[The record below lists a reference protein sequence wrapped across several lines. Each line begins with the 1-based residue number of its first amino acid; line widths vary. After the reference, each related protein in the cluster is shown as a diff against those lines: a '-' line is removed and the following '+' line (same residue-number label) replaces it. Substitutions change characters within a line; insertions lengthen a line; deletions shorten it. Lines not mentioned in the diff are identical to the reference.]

1 MADKNQIKNAI
12 VLEGEAEYKRSL
24 DNINRALKESK
35 SAMKAA
41 AAEYDGATDSMVA
54 MYREGDALE
63 RHLENQKEALRLMGE
78 QLDKVEA
85 AYGANSR
92 EATELRTR
100 INNLRAEM
108 SKTQGEIKQ
117 FETRMEQ
124 AANAMEGIDSEA
136 MQAGDAIA
144 KIGSD
149 AEGAQKGVGG
159 LVDMLKDMT
168 GLDMGGLT
176 LAGGAAAAGAAAG
189 AGIAM
194 GNETL
199 ESWNQ
204 LAAYTGAVGD
214 ELERLKEDAR
224 EVYRLG
230 VGESL
235 GDISQ
240 AVATIYQMTGQT
252 GTSLQDCT
260 VYAIA
265 LRDTFDMDV
274 NESARTAAV
283 LMEEFGISGKEAYD
297 LITLGAQNGA
307 DKNGNLLDT
316 INEYAP
322 YFKDAG
328 KEADEMFNAIIT
340 GAQNGIYDVDKI
352 GDAWKEFMLRVT
364 SADEGPKE
372 ALETLGFAA
381 EDVVRKI
388 AEGGPAADLATQEII
403 TALANVQDPYE
414 QNRLAIELFG
424 TQWEDTSGKVLPIF
438 QSMDEGLDNVTG
450 SAQALADVKYN
461 DLDTAW
467 EGLKRRVD
475 QLVEPALL
483 EGVNGLIGVMD
494 NLTAAWDRFEQGD
507 VAGGLKALEGG
518 LGEQIEAQVEVA
530 HEASADLRTEL
541 DLLNEQIDEAFAS
554 GDNAK
559 AWTLEAQRQ
568 QLLLEITQI
577 EQEAVAAMGAAGTA
591 TAEALGATDTDME
604 TAAQTV
610 GESAV
615 TGLETGAEGMEA
627 AAADA
632 VSGAVA
638 TLYSGTGRAYNA
650 GYATGEA
657 YQRGY
662 KRALGIASPSRVMQ
676 EAAQDTT
683 SPLFT
688 QFEEDEARL
697 QEAGAALGAAFA
709 GGYGNSFGGGGGA
722 LTGGAAASG
731 GVSAPALAAAVRE
744 ALVGL
749 AWETDIG
756 TFARLVEPGVSA
768 ATTQRAQATVRGQ
781 SAMTKRW

>member
-1 MADKNQIKNAI
+1 MADQNQIKNAI
-12 VLEGEAEYKRSL
+12 VLEGEAAYKKSL
-24 DNINRALKESK
+24 DNINRALRESK

-78 QLDKVEA
+78 QLDKVEG
-85 AYGANSR
+85 AYGRNSR

-100 INNLRAEM
+100 INNMRSEMAKTTSELRD
-108 SKTQGEIKQ
+108 
-117 FETRMEQ
+117 FENRMEQ
-124 AANAMEGIDSEA
+124 AAHAMEDVDADKAGQSIA
-136 MQAGDAIA
+136 QLGLNAGDA
-144 KIGSD
+144 
-149 AEGAQKGVGG
+149 KGEVGG
-159 LVDMLKDMT
+159 LLDLLKDMT
-168 GLDMGGLT
+168 GLDVKGLG
-176 LAGGAAAAGAAAG
+176 LAGGAAALGAAAG
-189 AGIAM
+189 AGVAM

-199 ESWNQ
+199 ENWNQ

-214 ELERLKEDAR
+214 QLERLKEDAR

-235 GDISQ
+235 GDVSQ
-240 AVATIYQMTGQT
+240 AVASIYQMTGQT

-260 VYAIA
+260 VYALA
-265 LRDTFDMDV
+265 LRDTFNMDV

-316 INEYAP
+316 INEYSP
-322 YFKDAG
+322 YFKDGG
-328 KEADEMFNAIIT
+328 KDAEDMFNAIIT

-381 EDVVRKI
+381 EDVTRKI

-403 TALANVQDPYE
+403 TALAKVEDPYE
-414 QNRLAIELFG
+414 RNRLGIELFG

-467 EGLKRRVD
+467 EGLKRRVE
-475 QLVEPALL
+475 QLAEPALL
-483 EGVNGLIGVMD
+483 AGVNGLIGVMD

-518 LGEQIEAQVEVA
+518 LSEQIEAQVEVA

-568 QLLLEITQI
+568 QLLLEIAQI
-577 EQEAVAAMGAAGTA
+577 EQEAVAAMGTAGTA

-615 TGLETGAEGMEA
+615 TGLETGADGMEDA
-627 AAADA
+627 AGDT
-632 VSGAVA
+632 VDGAVA
-638 TLYSGTGRAYNA
+638 ELYRGTSRAYAA

-662 KRALGIASPSRVMQ
+662 KKALGIASPSRVMQ
-676 EAAQDTT
+676 DAAEDTT
-683 SPLFT
+683 SPLFAR
-688 QFEEDEARL
+688 FEEDEMRL

-709 GGYGNSFGGGGGA
+709 GGYGNGSAGGYGA
-722 LTGGAAASG
+722 LTGSPGASG
-731 GVSAPALAAAVRE
+731 ASVPVLAAAVRE

-749 AWETDIG
+749 AWDIDG
-756 TFARLVEPGVSA
+756 HTVAELVEPGVSA
-768 ATTQRAQATVRGQ
+768 ATTQRAVATVRGQ
-781 SAMTKRW
+781 SAMSKRW